1 MEKIDSE
8 RDTVTFYD
16 MKRKSAGKFDM
27 LHDADNLLQNMYGIF
42 LDERTFVLSTNG
54 QDTVLKYLMET
65 GQILPIARS
74 EYGKLSSIYFDQGE
88 NEYYIAIA
96 EELSSNLTGLV
107 LVGKTIYFTAN
118 FGNGLFS
125 YGIDDGK
132 ATLLTPLNYPTSL
145 VAMSW

>member
-1 MEKIDSE
+1 MRITCFRIRTVFSSTKE
-8 RDTVTFYD
+8 RLFS
-16 MKRKSAGKFDM
+16 R
-27 LHDADNLLQNMYGIF
+27 Q
-42 LDERTFVLSTNG
+42 
-54 QDTVLKYLMET
+54 T
-65 GQILPIARS
+65 GEILPIARS

-88 NEYYIAIA
+88 NEYYIAVA
-96 EELSSNLTGLV
+96 EGLPSNLTGLV

-132 ATLLTPLNYPTSL
+132 ATLLTPLNYPISL